1 MFFLPDRT
9 KSAVFHLYVCPPD
22 QSINHPIT
30 YIIAATYFL
39 SRWSRVRCLT
49 LSLQSSVLSHP
60 LPLVESSLPH
70 PLLTVER
77 AFASSPVGRACLRI
91 LGE

>member
-1 MFFLPDRT
+1 MLKRNYIYN
-9 KSAVFHLYVCPPD
+9 SSHL
-22 QSINHPIT
+22 
-30 YIIAATYFL
+30 F
-39 SRWSRVRCLT
+39 
-49 LSLQSSVLSHP
+49 P

-91 LGE
+91 LGEGFTFP

>member
-1 MFFLPDRT
+1 M
-9 KSAVFHLYVCPPD
+9 Y
-22 QSINHPIT
+22 
-30 YIIAATYFL
+30 YIRNYIELF
-39 SRWSRVRCLT
+39 
-49 LSLQSSVLSHP
+49 P

-91 LGE
+91 LGEGLTVPALYFFPA